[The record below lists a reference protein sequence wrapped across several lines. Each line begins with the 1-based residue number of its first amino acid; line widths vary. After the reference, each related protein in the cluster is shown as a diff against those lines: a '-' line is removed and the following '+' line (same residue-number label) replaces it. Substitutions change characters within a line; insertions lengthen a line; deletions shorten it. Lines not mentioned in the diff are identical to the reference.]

1 MLINENTSI
10 AVLLKH
16 DPRALETIVSIAPGF
31 SKLRNP
37 IVRRLMAGR
46 TTIAMA
52 ANIGSC
58 RIEDF
63 YTKLRPLGFTTAE
76 AEQQAAPKTLFAES
90 EEALNYPT
98 EKIVELDVRPLLN
111 QGIDPLVG
119 IMKKLSEIRSDQALA
134 IVNSFI
140 PSPLINVLSR
150 KGYSHHIKKIGDDHY
165 ITTFIPKGE
174 IKPVIETTENN
185 DAKAFVD
192 KLAEYKTRYKELDV
206 RHLEMPLPMTNILE
220 SLFHLPKDHIL
231 YVHHKKFPLFLVP
244 ELNERGYEMLS
255 VQQKD
260 GVDLLIYRK

>member
-10 AVLLKH
+10 AALIKH
-16 DPRALETIVSIAPGF
+16 EPRALEAIVSIAPGF

-37 IVRRLMAGR
+37 IIRRLMAGR
-46 TTIAMA
+46 TSIAMA
-52 ANIGSC
+52 AGIGDC

-63 YTKLRPLGFTTAE
+63 YNKLRPLGFTTAE
-76 AEQQAAPKTLFAES
+76 TEHRIMPYLPFTESIETLD
-90 EEALNYPT
+90 YPA
-98 EKIVELDVRPLLN
+98 EKIVELDVRPLLG
-111 QGIDPLVG
+111 QGIDPLVS
-119 IMKKLSEIRSDQALA
+119 IMKKLSELRSDQALS

-150 KGYSHHIKKIGDDHY
+150 KGYSHHLKKINDEHY

-174 IKPVIETTENN
+174 IHSEPEPSENS
-185 DAKAFVD
+185 DAKVFVA
-192 KLAEYKTRYKELDV
+192 KLAEYKTRYRELDV

-220 SLFHLPKDHIL
+220 GIQDLPNDHIL

-244 ELNERGYEMLS
+244 ELKERGYEMLS
-255 VQQKD
+255 IQQND